1 MLVARRTSLVTA
13 VLFWSLLACAAAQAP
28 GPAGPR
34 PALIPCEATTTG
46 PCMHVATSIDD
57 IVGVW
62 KQFFGNPMI
71 QAPGGVAF
79 VRYHPDGTISLA
91 DSVENTAAPY
101 GMYPRGRVTFDGE
114 VMTIEVEGDQVPA
127 ECRRATAQVQ
137 VIRYGSIPVALFQQA
152 IEDAC
157 LGRLADLRTPLIWV
171 GE

>member
-1 MLVARRTSLVTA
+1 MLVARSTSLVTA

-79 VRYHPDGTISLA
+79 VRYRPDGTSSLA
-91 DSVENTAAPY
+91 DSVENTAEPY
-101 GMYPRGRVTFDGE
+101 GMYPRARVSFDGE
-114 VMTIEVEGDQVPA
+114 VMTMEVEGDQVPP
-127 ECRRATAQVQ
+127 ECRRATFQVQ
-137 VIRYGSIPVALFQQA
+137 VIRHGATPVALFYQP
-152 IEDAC
+152 IEDQC
-157 LGRLADLRTPLIWV
+157 MGRMADLRTPLVWA